1 MSLRSTIIMFHF
13 SIFRSTLIGALSH
26 GIAIPP
32 EQCNPAQ
39 KKPDV
44 YARINEEITDWIR
57 DKTRDAKPKKSD
69 CNDI

>member
-1 MSLRSTIIMFHF
+1 MDPE
-13 SIFRSTLIGALSH
+13 TL
-26 GIAIPP
+26 
-32 EQCNPAQ
+32 CDPAH
-39 KKPDV
+39 KLPDV